1 MFNSV
6 LMGLIFTAFF
16 TLTTL
21 LGRAVVLF
29 LGIADPEFLLLPPEF
44 LLSIPLGVVMFT
56 AVGEQLRR
64 R

>member
-21 LGRAVVLF
+21 LGRAFVF
-29 LGIADPEFLLLPPEF
+29 YLGMADPAFLLLPPDF
-44 LLSIPLGVVMFT
+44 LVSIPSGVVMFT
-56 AVGEQLRR
+56 AVGEHLRR